1 MSLVKEVAIKGV
13 KALEAVPIKD
23 VVQLIRDA
31 NNAYYNIGKPL
42 LTDDLY
48 DVVKDYL
55 IQKDPQNP
63 VLKEV
68 GAVVEGV
75 KVTLPEYM
83 GSLDKI
89 RDDPKALLSWKKK
102 YPGEVIVSD
111 KLDGNSA
118 LYYIDKKGKVSL
130 YSRGDG
136 IQGQDVSKLLPYI
149 NLPVPDKSLFPLAVR
164 GEMIISKADWKPI
177 SHRGANARNSVA
189 GVMHAKHPDPEISKQ
204 VSFVAYEFLRPSQE
218 TPLHGFQKLKELG
231 FKVAECKT
239 FTEDQLTTEGLS
251 EYLLKRR
258 DLSPYEVDG
267 IVI

>member
-177 SHRGANARNSVA
+177 SHRGANA
-189 GVMHAKHPDPEISKQ
+189 Q
-204 VSFVAYEFLRPSQE
+204 EFCSWSN
-218 TPLHGFQKLKELG
+218 
-231 FKVAECKT
+231 AC
-239 FTEDQLTTEGLS
+239 
-251 EYLLKRR
+251 
-258 DLSPYEVDG
+258 
-267 IVI
+267 